1 MKKSLVSIAVF
12 LLIITSCEA
21 VFIEN
26 ISNKTVVLISPS
38 DKVEISAG
46 TINFN
51 WNFIEDAE
59 VYQLQIATPN
69 FQTPAQILSDTITD
83 EIIFKKEL
91 VIGEY
96 EWRVKAKNSEY
107 ETSYSTNIFTVK

>member
-1 MKKSLVSIAVF
+1 MKKSLLLISVF

-21 VFIEN
+21 VFIKN

-38 DKVEISAG
+38 DKVEVSTG
-46 TINFN
+46 EVNFN
-51 WNFIEDAE
+51 WNFLEDAE
-59 VYQLQIATPN
+59 VYQLQIASPN
-69 FQTPAQILSDTITD
+69 FETPTQILLDTITD
-83 EIIFKKEL
+83 KTTFKKEL

-107 ETSYSTNIFTVK
+107 ETSYSTNTFIVK

>member
-1 MKKSLVSIAVF
+1 MKKSLLLITVL

-26 ISNKTVVLISPS
+26 ISNKTVILISPS
-38 DKVEISAG
+38 DKVEVPTG
-46 TINFN
+46 EVNFN
-51 WNFIEDAE
+51 WNIIEDAD

-69 FQTPAQILSDTITD
+69 FETPTQILSDTITD
-83 EIIFKKEL
+83 KIIFKKEL